1 MIRAVIFMY
10 SYEWDKTGGGYNL
23 VAKISGLSKEVRPVF
38 FEELEFLGLEKNFGW
53 HFPKSLE
60 PLCWAEGR
68 RYFYRGE
75 LVAETQ
81 GGNLFELPTL
91 KNVAPNLS
99 LTPVD
104 MQAMLA
110 KNENLMNGMI
120 QRTLKEIYSTFKNF
134 KSKVDLF
141 YVAFSG
147 GKDSLVMLDLIQRA
161 LPHDSFEVIFGD
173 TSMELS
179 DTYKTVAAAEKFFA
193 GLNWHTARAPFDAT
207 DSWKFMGPPAR
218 KIRWCCSVH
227 KSSPSLVKV
236 KEIIAAR
243 RHCSAADV
251 KNFRT
256 MAFVGVRAE
265 ESATRATYDNIAV
278 SRKHPAQINF
288 YPILKWTT
296 AEIFLY
302 LFSEKLPFNQAYR
315 NGLPRVGCKI
325 CPMSSGWNDCLQ
337 NNFYPNEIAPF
348 ISVVRQTINKGFT
361 TEEQWR
367 DYLNDQ
373 GWKKRLGGKL
383 LTFGENK
390 IEVVRDGETHSFIL
404 TNANYSWRKWL
415 PVLGDFVEVGANKF
429 SLQYDGESI
438 IFSVD
443 TQVDKEI
450 ISLRVPELNKKMIKF
465 LGLLKNVLNKA
476 AYCRNCRDCMIE
488 CPHGALT
495 ITVDDVQIKNCRHC
509 HRCLDKER
517 GCLAADSLRCGGDIN
532 GMNVTGIDH
541 HYKTFG
547 LRAEWVQI
555 LFENP
560 KNFWNN
566 GRMGSKM
573 FESFE
578 NWGREA
584 GLLVD
589 KRNFT
594 ADLDKLISLG
604 ADNLKL
610 WGMFWTN
617 AAYNSTLINFFVRQV
632 AFDSPV
638 DNETLIN
645 SLGESI
651 NIRTKKNAL
660 ASLKNFL
667 RSSPV
672 GEKLGQGLCEV
683 KGNAVVSIT
692 RTAWQNPEPL
702 VILYSLYKFAEHAE
716 NFHSFTLTDLLDDS
730 DEREALSPKI
740 LFGLDEEILRPY
752 LQGLANDRPDFIR
765 VEFNK
770 GIQENI
776 FLNAAKTSADVIQL
790 F

>member
-1 MIRAVIFMY
+1 MICTVIFMY
-10 SYEWDKTGGGYNL
+10 SYEWDKVGGGYNL
-23 VAKISGLSKEVRPVF
+23 VAKISGLAKEIRPVF

-81 GGNLFELPTL
+81 GGNLFELPAL

-134 KSKVDLF
+134 KSKIDLF

-193 GLNWHTARAPFDAT
+193 DLNWHTARAPFDAT

-243 RHCSAADV
+243 RHCSVADV

-265 ESATRATYDNIAV
+265 ESATRATYDDIAV

-325 CPMSSGWNDCLQ
+325 CPMSSAWYDCTTNHHYAEETAPYIEIVRLLA
-337 NNFYPNEIAPF
+337 NKNFA
-348 ISVVRQTINKGFT
+348 
-361 TEEQWR
+361 
-367 DYLNDQ
+367 DDAD
-373 GWKKRLGGKL
+373 WKKYFSDRGWQARGSGKTL
-383 LTFGENK
+383 SIGENK
-390 IEVVRDGETHSFIL
+390 IEVVRDGARYSFIL

-415 PVLGDFVEVGANKF
+415 PILGDFVEVGANKF

-443 TQVDKEI
+443 TQADKEI

-495 ITVDDVQIKNCRHC
+495 ITADDVQIKNCRHC
-509 HRCLDKER
+509 YRCLDEPQ
-517 GCLAADSLRCGGDIN
+517 GCLVAWSLAITGGKNLQAKKISDYR
-532 GMNVTGIDH
+532 G
-541 HYKTFG
+541 FG
-547 LRAEWVQI
+547 LREDWLKI
-555 LFENP
+555 FLDDP
-560 KNFWNN
+560 KNFWQN
-566 GRMGSKM
+566 GRLGSEMVK
-573 FESFE
+573 SFGM
-578 NWGREA
+578 WGKDS
-584 GLLVD
+584 GLLD
-589 KRNFT
+589 K
-594 ADLDKLISLG
+594 DKTPSANVEKFFALG

-610 WGMFWTN
+610 WGCLFVN
-617 AAYNSTLINFFVRQV
+617 LAYNSALINLFVKSC
-632 AFDSPV
+632 AFD
-638 DNETLIN
+638 
-645 SLGESI
+645 ESYD
-651 NIRTKKNAL
+651 KNFLTEMFSGSYSNTSKLKAL
-660 ASLKNFL
+660 KELKNFL

-683 KGNAVVSIT
+683 KGNAVISIT
-692 RTAWQNPEPL
+692 RTTWQNPEPL

-776 FLNAAKTSADVIQL
+776 FLNTAKTSADVIQL